1 MEARLGLLALQSLF
15 DAASKGDAALTKRL
29 LKKGTPPNAM
39 DPDGDTP
46 LICAAQGRVIL
57 QDHLPDMSL
66 RKSETLAAAELDCG
80 AETGGHSEC
89 VRVLLDNGA
98 SATLANALGESPLHV
113 ASWDGH
119 ADTVSMLVAAGA
131 PVNKPGPDGETP
143 LLLAAD
149 GGHLEVQATFLLQ
162 RSCKLKTA
170 C

>member
-66 RKSETLAAAELDCG
+66 RKSETPRRCRVVYPMQ
-80 AETGGHSEC
+80 
-89 VRVLLDNGA
+89 VRGLK
-98 SATLANALGESPLHV
+98 ES
-113 ASWDGH
+113 
-119 ADTVSMLVAAGA
+119 
-131 PVNKPGPDGETP
+131 
-143 LLLAAD
+143 
-149 GGHLEVQATFLLQ
+149 
-162 RSCKLKTA
+162 
-170 C
+170 